1 MREGFTLQGE
11 IGSKFRSAKEVLLHP
26 VDTAKRKIEEKKNE
40 NERLKGIYERV
51 KDSPPLYEG
60 LKLGY
65 KSGYRSKYYNT
76 GPDTYLEVE
85 NYDDIANE
93 KLFFK
98 ELSEE
103 QFLKSV
109 RIGGGGYPKEVMG
122 IVEKRAQEK
131 QKLET
136 IGSKKNPNM
145 QNLGTVLF
153 EKGPKG
159 VEEELRLLRLREKM
173 QGKQEKIN

>member
-1 MREGFTLQGE
+1 M
-11 IGSKFRSAKEVLLHP
+11 
-26 VDTAKRKIEEKKNE
+26 
-40 NERLKGIYERV
+40 
-51 KDSPPLYEG
+51 
-60 LKLGY
+60 
-65 KSGYRSKYYNT
+65 
-76 GPDTYLEVE
+76 
-85 NYDDIANE
+85 
-93 KLFFK
+93 
-98 ELSEE
+98 
-103 QFLKSV
+103 KSV